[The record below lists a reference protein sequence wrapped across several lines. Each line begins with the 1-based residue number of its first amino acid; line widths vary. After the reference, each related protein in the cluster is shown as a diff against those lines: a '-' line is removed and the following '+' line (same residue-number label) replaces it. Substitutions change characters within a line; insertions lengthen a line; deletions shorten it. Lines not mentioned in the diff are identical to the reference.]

1 MIVHQVYAMIDDQ
14 GNVLNVAVCDNYEL
28 ANQLAREVYGKD
40 AIAVDCLQ
48 YPCGIG
54 DKYINNRFY
63 HVLEDGTM
71 EEVQYVP
78 TQEQQVS
85 TLNSMMDD
93 TMVGLA
99 QLMVGGEE

>member
-1 MIVHQVYAMIDDQ
+1 MIVHQVYAMIDGQ

-28 ANQLAREVYGKD
+28 ANQLAKEVYGKD

-54 DKYINNRFY
+54 DKYIDNRFY

-78 TQEQQVS
+78 TQEQQVN

-93 TMVGLA
+93 TVIGLA
-99 QLMVGGEE
+99 QLMVGGE

>member
-28 ANQLAREVYGKD
+28 ANQLAREVYGED

-63 HVLEDGTM
+63 HVLEDGAM

>member
-1 MIVHQVYAMIDDQ
+1 MIVHQVYAMIDGQ

-28 ANQLAREVYGKD
+28 ANQLAREVYGED

-54 DKYINNRFY
+54 DKYIDNRFY

-71 EEVQYVP
+71 EEVQYIP

-99 QLMVGGEE
+99 QLMVGGEV

>member
-1 MIVHQVYAMIDDQ
+1 MIVHQVFAMIDGK

-28 ANQLAREVYGKD
+28 ANQLARDVYGED
-40 AIAVDCLQ
+40 SIAVDCLQ

-54 DKYINNRFY
+54 DKYIDNRFY
-63 HVLEDGTM
+63 HVLDDGSL
-71 EEVQYVP
+71 EEIQYVP

-93 TMVGLA
+93 TVIGLA
-99 QLMVGGEE
+99 QLMVGGE

>member
-1 MIVHQVYAMIDDQ
+1 MIVHQVYAMIDGQ

-54 DKYINNRFY
+54 DKYIDNRFY
-63 HVLEDGTM
+63 HVLEDVTM